1 MKLFHLSD
9 LHLGKQLHGYS
20 LLEEQRDILNQII
33 AQAAAEKPDALLL
46 CGDIY
51 DRSVPSGEAM
61 TLFDEFLV
69 AVTKLPFQLPVCV
82 IAGNHDSPERL
93 NYANSFLRAHDI
105 HVSVLPPQREEER
118 LQKVQLQ
125 DEHGVVNV
133 YLLPF
138 LRPGMVRH
146 YMPEEASEGEESIIR
161 AIMERENIN
170 CNERNVL
177 LSHQFYVN
185 GNKEPQLCDSEQ
197 VRANVGGLDAVDIR
211 AVADFDYVALGHI
224 HSGQNIGSENVR
236 YSGTPL
242 QYSVSEAEQEKSIT
256 VVELGEKGC
265 EPQICYIPFEHKR
278 KVRKLRGGLMEL
290 MEQAKE
296 YGEDYVSITFTDE
309 EVPGNVKA
317 LLEPYYSA
325 ILELRVDNERSRHIL
340 QESEESQGYEE
351 MEPGELFARF
361 FEETQGRELTAEESE
376 VFQEILQVVMEKGG
390 DDR

>member
-1 MKLFHLSD
+1 MKLFHISD

-33 AQAAAEKPDALLL
+33 AQAEAEKPDALLL

-69 AVTKLPFQLPVCV
+69 AVTKLPFTLPVLV

-105 HVSVLPPQREEER
+105 HISVLPPQSQEEG

-146 YMPEEASEGEESIIR
+146 YMPEEAAQGEECIIR
-161 AIMERENIN
+161 ALLEREKIDKKL
-170 CNERNVL
+170 RNVL
-177 LSHQFYVN
+177 LSHQFYIN
-185 GNKEPQLCDSEQ
+185 EGKEPERCDSEQ

-224 HSGQNIGSENVR
+224 HGGQNIGGKNVR
-236 YSGTPL
+236 YCGTPFP
-242 QYSVSEAEQEKSIT
+242 YSVSEAGQEKAIT
-256 VVELGEKGC
+256 VVELGMKGE
-265 EPQICYIPFEHKR
+265 EPVIRPIPFKLQR
-278 KVRKLRGGLMEL
+278 QVRKLRGGLMDL
-290 MEQAKE
+290 MEQSPK
-296 YGEDYVSITFTDE
+296 YGEDYVSITFTEE
-309 EVPGNVKA
+309 EVPGNVKS
-317 LLEPYYSA
+317 LLEPYYSG
-325 ILELRVDNERSRHIL
+325 ILELNIDNARSRHIL
-340 QESEESQGYEE
+340 RESQETVDYDELD
-351 MEPGELFARF
+351 PGEMFAKF
-361 FEETQGRELTAEESE
+361 FVETQGRELTEEESE
-376 VFQEILQVVMEKGG
+376 VFQEILQNVLEKGG

>member
-33 AQAAAEKPDALLL
+33 TQAEAEKPDALLL

-69 AVTKLPFQLPVCV
+69 AVTQLPFQLPVCV

-105 HVSVLPPQREEER
+105 HVSVLPPQSEEER

-125 DEHGVVNV
+125 DEQGVVNV

-146 YMPEEASEGEESIIR
+146 YMAEEAAEGEERIIR
-161 AIMERENIN
+161 AIIEREKIN
-170 CNERNVL
+170 RNERNVL

-185 GNKEPQLCDSEQ
+185 QGTEPQRCDSEQ
-197 VRANVGGLDAVDIR
+197 VRANVGGLDAVDIN
-211 AVADFDYVALGHI
+211 AVEDFDYVALGHI
-224 HSGQNIGSENVR
+224 HGGQNIGSKKIR
-236 YSGTPL
+236 YCGTPL
-242 QYSVSEAEQEKSIT
+242 QYSVSEAGQEKSIT

-265 EPQICYIPFEHKR
+265 EPQIRYIPFEHKR
-278 KVRKLRGGLMEL
+278 NVRKLRGGLMEL
-290 MEQAKE
+290 IEAAKK
-296 YGEDYVSITFTDE
+296 YGEDYVSITFTEE
-309 EVPGNVKA
+309 EVPGNLKA
-317 LLEPYYSA
+317 LLEPYYPG
-325 ILELRVDNERSRHIL
+325 ILEIQVDNARSRHIL
-340 QESEESQGYEE
+340 QENQGTDNYDEL
-351 MEPGELFARF
+351 EPGEMFARF
-361 FEETQGRELTAEESE
+361 FEETQGRKLTEEE
-376 VFQEILQVVMEKGG
+376 TNVFQEILGHVLEKGG
-390 DDR
+390 DDQ